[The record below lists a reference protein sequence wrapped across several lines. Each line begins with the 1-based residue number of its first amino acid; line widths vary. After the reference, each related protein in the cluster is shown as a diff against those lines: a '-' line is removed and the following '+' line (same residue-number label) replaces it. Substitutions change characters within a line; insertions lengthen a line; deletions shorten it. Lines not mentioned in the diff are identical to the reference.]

1 MAREVMGYVYLIR
14 NGDLY
19 KIGHTENLER
29 RLKQLQPCV
38 LIQSLVA
45 DRSLNLEQ
53 ELHKRFQSVRLP
65 QTEYFRLNDYQ
76 VEQVRLL
83 LGWKKPQNLPAQELT
98 GWKNRLSRCLSR
110 SPSRLIPSVGTLP
123 SLRKTPI
130 KATTGGLSKERS
142 RVKFVPRS
150 VKQGCSV
157 SVKRGVRIRS
167 FATASTGKRC
177 GGPRRKILGSSKAAF
192 SNSVRVPRARGEDWR
207 FVLTVAD
214 SQTRGHARTSRY
226 VWTNPLRRSASADD
240 GQKNTPS
247 PKQVVFGDEAV
258 SDVCVSVAPR

>member
-38 LIQSLVA
+38 LIQSLVT

-98 GWKNRLSRCLSR
+98 GWKK
-110 SPSRLIPSVGTLP
+110 PSQPLPEPKSQSIDPKRWNTPQPAQNPNQGDDWWTLE
-123 SLRKTPI
+123 RK
-130 KATTGGLSKERS
+130 
-142 RVKFVPRS
+142 
-150 VKQGCSV
+150 KQG
-157 SVKRGVRIRS
+157 
-167 FATASTGKRC
+167 
-177 GGPRRKILGSSKAAF
+177 
-192 SNSVRVPRARGEDWR
+192 
-207 FVLTVAD
+207 
-214 SQTRGHARTSRY
+214 
-226 VWTNPLRRSASADD
+226 
-240 GQKNTPS
+240 
-247 PKQVVFGDEAV
+247 
-258 SDVCVSVAPR
+258 